1 MPSMMITTWTSRSG
15 GYGEEDATECFIKE
29 VLTEYQNACS
39 PKKLKQPIQF
49 PACAEDFKFE
59 IVIIPPRVLIMD
71 ALLLC
76 WPLRIFFE
84 LKQQFHKMWSN
95 TNILSRLCSTYGR
108 YIILKLIDTWN
119 SNDIDILRCYQIN
132 PSVPRFSRLTQL
144 ACHKQDKMKWNLSS

>member
-1 MPSMMITTWTSRSG
+1 MHAHTPIHLLSMHIFSVIFTTQTTPSPTCNRYYNS
-15 GYGEEDATECFIKE
+15 E
-29 VLTEYQNACS
+29 
-39 PKKLKQPIQF
+39 
-49 PACAEDFKFE
+49 
-59 IVIIPPRVLIMD
+59 VIIPPKVLIMD
-71 ALLLC
+71 VLLLC
-76 WPLRIFFE
+76 WLLIIFFE
-84 LKQQFHKMWSN
+84 LKHQFHKMWLN

>member
-1 MPSMMITTWTSRSG
+1 MHIPRSTCSQCIFSVSFLQPRRLPLPHATDIITRKWLYHQRCWSW
-15 GYGEEDATECFIKE
+15 F
-29 VLTEYQNACS
+29 
-39 PKKLKQPIQF
+39 
-49 PACAEDFKFE
+49 
-59 IVIIPPRVLIMD
+59 MD